1 MQGAG
6 IEKDGHCKRPRKAPT
21 RLAHQK
27 TEGSCNEKVGDHN
40 WKRFIKGESKRFLH
54 DLQYEGKEEFCQSGR
69 DRFQEDY
76 TQARCNWKVFR
87 YLIILDIDFV
97 ETNG

>member
-27 TEGSCNEKVGDHN
+27 TEGGCNEKVGDHN
-40 WKRFIKGESKRFLH
+40 RKRFIQGESKRFLH
-54 DLQYEGKEEFCQSGR
+54 DLQYEGEEEFCQSGR
-69 DRFQEDY
+69 HRFH
-76 TQARCNWKVFR
+76 ASKV
-87 YLIILDIDFV
+87 
-97 ETNG
+97 

>member
-27 TEGSCNEKVGDHN
+27 TEGGCNEKVGHHN
-40 WKRFIKGESKRFLH
+40 RKRFIKGESKRFLH
-54 DLQYEGKEEFCQSGR
+54 DLQYEGKEELCQSGGHI
-69 DRFQEDY
+69 FQEAY